1 MLGSAIPKRWVVS
14 LALVGLVSLLMFS
27 DAALSS
33 ERASAQDGVG
43 VTLTSVTS
51 PTTVS
56 FPAGTVVGVT
66 TEVKDE
72 NGLANATLA
81 NDNYSWAVTGGCGT
95 ATAFTTVPQ
104 TSFTAGSAACSGTIT
119 VDAYQDTATTST
131 VRDVDTITAAGTGA
145 GDRTS
150 AVGVASAAV
159 TTTAIDMA
167 GTTAVSATALTVDSA
182 VGIAALEYVKVGSEL
197 MKVSAR
203 ADAVTTTVPTNV
215 GSLTAIDKP
224 AGDAYAVDATAL
236 TVDSVVGIAAT
247 NYVKVGT
254 EIMKVSAAAGA
265 VTTTVPSSA
274 VTTTAINMGGTTA
287 ANATAIT
294 VDSKGTIIVGE
305 YIKVGNELMKVT
317 ALPGGEVLT
326 VTRGVHGTTAA
337 TFVDNAVVIEVTVGT
352 AINDGS
358 HMLVNATLVT
368 VDASASFSDGD
379 YALIGSEIIQI
390 TTVDDGTNDGTTL
403 GPLVRGMFGTSAAQH
418 NDNVEIIEITV
429 VKPLLTVTRGVH
441 GTTAATFVDNAALT
455 EVTVGNAIN
464 DAGNIAAGVTDIT
477 VDSSAN
483 FAAGGYAK
491 IGTEI
496 IQITTV
502 ENGTSLNPVVRGM
515 FGTTAATAADN
526 AEVNEVTVVGT
537 LAAADTILLVAD
549 GSVFAANDYVEIG
562 TEVLKISLV
571 TANVLTV
578 SRGEF
583 GTTDASHAVD
593 ATITKQIT
601 KSGSTAV
608 SVTVAA
614 AVAATPVPT
623 DPSPVPSI
631 VPDGLTAD
639 DVAVIL
645 PSSGGSFTEVGGTA
659 SITVPSSAV
668 TSGTAAAVNIVSV
681 SSSDVPAPPAPAAEG
696 VSGTF
701 NFGSSIIKI
710 QWYDDTGSEL
720 ATFDLNRPAEICV
733 PFNTDDIAGAAGGP
747 EGMSV
752 WRYNGTE
759 WIELNST
766 VNISAGTV
774 CANTLSFSFFALGLS
789 VADAEDVVV
798 LPSTGGYAPSTW
810 TMVLAMLAGIALVA
824 TGAFTARRARRV
836 RETS

>member
-1 MLGSAIPKRWVVS
+1 MEAIT
-14 LALVGLVSLLMFS
+14 LAG
-27 DAALSS
+27 
-33 ERASAQDGVG
+33 
-43 VTLTSVTS
+43 TSVADRTN
-51 PTTVS
+51 
-56 FPAGTVVGVT
+56 AVGVT
-66 TEVKDE
+66 TD
-72 NGLANATLA
+72 
-81 NDNYSWAVTGGCGT
+81 
-95 ATAFTTVPQ
+95 
-104 TSFTAGSAACSGTIT
+104 
-119 VDAYQDTATTST
+119 
-131 VRDVDTITAAGTGA
+131 
-145 GDRTS
+145 
-150 AVGVASAAV
+150 AAV
-159 TTTAIDMA
+159 TNDINDAANYTAA
-167 GTTAVSATALTVDSA
+167 ATALTMTSTT
-182 VGIAALEYVKVGSEL
+182 GIVA
-197 MKVSAR
+197 
-203 ADAVTTTVPTNV
+203 
-215 GSLTAIDKP
+215 
-224 AGDAYAVDATAL
+224 
-236 TVDSVVGIAAT
+236 
-247 NYVKVGT
+247 
-254 EIMKVSAAAGA
+254 
-265 VTTTVPSSA
+265 
-274 VTTTAINMGGTTA
+274 
-287 ANATAIT
+287 
-294 VDSKGTIIVGE
+294 GE
-305 YIKVGNELMKVT
+305 YIKIGTEIIKIT
-317 ALPGGEVLT
+317 T
-326 VTRGVHGTTAA
+326 VTNGTVLGAVVRGVHGTTPAA
-337 TFVDNAVVIEVTVGT
+337 ILDDAVVQEVTVG
-352 AINDGS
+352 S
-358 HMLVNATLVT
+358 
-368 VDASASFSDGD
+368 
-379 YALIGSEIIQI
+379 
-390 TTVDDGTNDGTTL
+390 
-403 GPLVRGMFGTSAAQH
+403 
-418 NDNVEIIEITV
+418 
-429 VKPLLTVTRGVH
+429 
-441 GTTAATFVDNAALT
+441 
-455 EVTVGNAIN
+455 AIN
-464 DAGNIAAGVTDIT
+464 DATDITAADTSIT
-477 VDSSAN
+477 VDSSTT
-483 FAAGGYAK
+483 FAADEYAK

-496 IQITTV
+496 VKITAAAANVLT
-502 ENGTSLNPVVRGM
+502 VVRAQ
-515 FGTTAATAADN
+515 FGTTAAAALDDAEVIEVTVTGTLTAAD
-526 AEVNEVTVVGT
+526 TT
-537 LAAADTILLVAD
+537 LAVAD

-562 TEVLKISLV
+562 TEVLKISDV

-583 GTTDASHAVD
+583 RTTDASHAVD

-747 EGMSV
+747 DGMSV

-774 CANTLSFSFFALGLS
+774 CANTLSFSVFALGLS